1 MDLRRILG
9 LIFTVLFVII
19 LFYII
24 LLPLFLILIVLLIW
38 SIYSDLVP
46 TKKQNE
52 IREKI
57 DNWIVNFWK

>member
-1 MDLRRILG
+1 M
-9 LIFTVLFVII
+9 II

-24 LLPLFLILIVLLIW
+24 LLPLFLILVMLLMW
-38 SIYSDLVP
+38 SIYSDLVS

-57 DNWIVNFWK
+57 DNWIANFWK

>member
-1 MDLRRILG
+1 M
-9 LIFTVLFVII
+9 II

-52 IREKI
+52 IHEKI
-57 DNWIVNFWK
+57 DNWIANFWK